1 MVKGPPRAGDT
12 AIVIDDQQ
20 SRARGLWEG
29 LGGLVRR
36 RATTVL
42 AASVTVVVLLGVAG
56 TLVKFETSQDALI
69 GGKSRVAQESHR
81 YQDAFGGG
89 SMLTV
94 YGGDI
99 EHLFTSQN
107 VARMDALEGDLHRS
121 NLYKF
126 VLSPLT
132 AMRFAQ
138 AELGVGTQIFA
149 EAKATDPANAA
160 KYDAILNG
168 EFKRIGQVQG
178 AQTLDNPSFVRFLLY
193 DEHGKIRSA
202 LKTTFID
209 RQHALMIVRLK
220 GNDPIDRM
228 GKAADTAKQ
237 LVAKHRLDGF
247 TTLTTG
253 PPVLLQEINDYLQ
266 HGIVTLGGLAVLVM
280 IALLFFVFRVRSRLL
295 SLGCVIASTV
305 CTFGIMGLVGLPL
318 NLVTIAGL
326 PILIGMG
333 VDFAIQMHSRFE
345 EELEHDHEPGAAAAR
360 VVTRLA
366 PALALA
372 MVAAGLGFLAMQ
384 ISKVPMI
391 RQFGAMLVLGVVM
404 IFAVVLFVPLAFLV
418 VREQRR
424 PTGVRHGGGR
434 VAAPRQGVLLE
445 RAVRRLALVGQARVV
460 PIMLIGAVVVAAGF
474 AVEGRFTIQTDPER
488 WIPPNGSTEHSL
500 QQLRSQAGFSSEVDF
515 IVEAPN
521 VLADPVAAWMDG
533 YARQQMVKHSREFVQ
548 YASLGGVVSSV
559 TQGTPTEKQLRLIYS
574 IAPPDIKTA
583 FVTPDFKQANLLF
596 PITNITLHQRDVL
609 LTQMKRDVHPPSGAA
624 AIPSGLVVVGVALV
638 KALQANR
645 TGMTLTALG
654 LVALLLLLYYRRV
667 VQTLLTLVPV
677 LVAVGLSSVVVFATG
692 LELSPLTSVA
702 GPLVI
707 AVGTEFA
714 VLIMSRYVEE
724 RERGRSR
731 EDAVDVGIVRI
742 GRAFVASGL
751 TLVGGFAVIAL
762 SAFPLLRD
770 FGIIVA
776 LNTLVALIVA
786 LVVLPPLLVWADR
799 HPRIGGFSPGIDLD
813 HRAEHEAS
821 RELPVPPAPRT
832 MARRR
837 FTARR

>member
-1 MVKGPPRAGDT
+1 VT
-12 AIVIDDQQ
+12 EDQHA
-20 SRARGLWEG
+20 RVGRVWRGLG
-29 LGGLVRR
+29 DLLRR

-42 AASVTVVVLLGVAG
+42 AAALTLAVLLGAAG
-56 TLVKFETSQDALI
+56 ALLKFETSQDALI
-69 GGKSRVAQESHR
+69 GGRSRVARESHS
-81 YQDAFGGG
+81 YQEAFGGG

-94 YGGDI
+94 YSGSI
-99 EHLFTSQN
+99 ERMFTAQN
-107 VARMDALEGDLHRS
+107 IARMQALDDDLHRTK
-121 NLYKF
+121 LYKF

-132 AMRFAQ
+132 AMRFAE
-138 AELGVGTQIFA
+138 AEIGVGPQIFA
-149 EAKATDPANAA
+149 DAKATDPANAA

-168 EFKRIGQVQG
+168 EIKRIGQVQG
-178 AQTLDNPSFVRFLLY
+178 PHSLDNPSFVRFLLH

-202 LKTTFID
+202 LKTTFVD
-209 RQHALMIVRLK
+209 DQHALTIVRLR

-228 GKAADTAKQ
+228 GTAADTVKQ

-295 SLGCVIASTV
+295 ALGCVVASTI

-318 NLVTIAGL
+318 NLVTISGL

-345 EELEHDHEPGAAAAR
+345 EELAHDHDAGAAAVR
-360 VVTRLA
+360 VVSGLA
-366 PALALA
+366 PALAVA
-372 MVAAGLGFLAMQ
+372 MFAACLGFLAMQ

-391 RQFGAMLVLGVVM
+391 RQFGAMLVLGVAV

-418 VREQRR
+418 LRERRR
-424 PTGVRHGGGR
+424 PTP
-434 VAAPRQGVLLE
+434 AAPRPSGDANVAPDGGLLE
-445 RAVRRLALVGQARVV
+445 RVVRTLALTGRARVV
-460 PIMLIGAVVVAAGF
+460 PIVLIGAVVVAAGL

-488 WIPPNGSTEHSL
+488 WIPPKGQTAHSL
-500 QQLRSQAGFSSEVDF
+500 EQLRSQAGFSSEVDF
-515 IVEAPN
+515 VVEAPN

-533 YARQQMVKHSREFVQ
+533 YARQQLAKHPNEFVQ

-559 TQGTPTEKQLRLIYS
+559 TQGTPTEKQMRLIYS
-574 IAPPDIKTA
+574 VAPPDIKTA
-583 FVTPDFKQANLLF
+583 FVTPDFKKANLLF
-596 PITNITLHQRDVL
+596 PITNISLHQRDVL
-609 LTQMKRDVHPPSGAA
+609 LTQMKRDVHPPAGVT

-645 TGMTLTALG
+645 TVMTWAALG
-654 LVALLLLLYYRRV
+654 LVALCLLLYYRRV
-667 VQTLLTLVPV
+667 LQTVLTLVPV
-677 LVAVGLSSVVVFATG
+677 LFAVGLSSVVVFATG

-724 RERGRSR
+724 RERGRSPQ
-731 EDAVDVGIVRI
+731 DAVRVGIVRI

-776 LNTLVALIVA
+776 LNTLVALVVA
-786 LVVLPPLLVWADR
+786 LVVLPPLLVWADG
-799 HPRIGGFSPGIDLD
+799 HPRIRGFSPGGEP
-813 HRAEHEAS
+813 RARSERATHDMPE
-821 RELPVPPAPRT
+821 PPAPRT
-832 MARRR
+832 AARRR

>member
-1 MVKGPPRAGDT
+1 MRDLHRAGCDGARRALRAESELVKATVSSGDT
-12 AIVIDDQQ
+12 AAVSGNQDVGTRRVWNGLAGIL
-20 SRARGLWEG
+20 SRRYTA
-29 LGGLVRR
+29 
-36 RATTVL
+36 VL
-42 AASVTVVVLLGVAG
+42 ATALVVAVLLGVAG
-56 TLVKFETSQDALI
+56 ALLRFETSQDALI
-69 GGKSRVAQESHR
+69 GGRSRVAQESRR
-81 YQDAFGGG
+81 YQASFGGS

-94 YGGDI
+94 YNGDI
-99 EHLFTSQN
+99 ERLFTPQN
-107 VARMDALEGDLHRS
+107 IVRMSALENDLHRAG
-121 NLYKF
+121 LYKF

-138 AELGVGTQIFA
+138 AELGVGPAIFA
-149 EAKATDPANAA
+149 EAKASDPANVA

-168 EFKRIGQVQG
+168 EIKRIGQVQG

-193 DEHGKIRSA
+193 DEHGAIRSA

-209 RQHALMIVRLK
+209 RQHALMIVRLQ
-220 GNDPIDRM
+220 GNDPIERM
-228 GKAADTAKQ
+228 GQAADTVKQ
-237 LVAKHRLDGF
+237 LVAKHQLEGF

-280 IALLFFVFRVRSRLL
+280 IALLFFVFRVRSRLI
-295 SLGCVIASTV
+295 SLGWV
-305 CTFGIMGLVGLPL
+305 CSATICSFGIMGLVGLPL

-345 EELEHDHEPGAAAAR
+345 EELEHDRDPGAAAQR
-360 VVTRLA
+360 VVTRLV
-366 PALALA
+366 PALAVA
-372 MVAAGLGFLAMQ
+372 MVAAALGFLAMQ

-391 RQFGAMLVLGVVM
+391 RQFGAMLVLGVAV
-404 IFAVVLFVPLAFLV
+404 IFAVVVFVPLAFLV
-418 VREQRR
+418 RRERRR
-424 PTGVRHGGGR
+424 PSPRAEPVQGG
-434 VAAPRQGVLLE
+434 ALLE
-445 RAVRRLALVGQARVV
+445 RGVRGLARAGRARVI
-460 PIMLIGAVVVAAGF
+460 PIILVGAVVVAAGF

-488 WIPPNGSTEHSL
+488 WIPPNGATAHSL
-500 QQLRSQAGFSSEVDF
+500 QQLRAQAGVSSEVDF
-515 IVEAPN
+515 MVEAPN
-521 VLADPVAAWMDG
+521 VLATPVAAWMDG
-533 YARQQMVKHSREFVQ
+533 YARQELAKHPKEFVQ
-548 YASLGGVVSSV
+548 YASLGGVISSV
-559 TQGTPTEKQLRLIYS
+559 TQGAPTEKQMRLIYDV
-574 IAPPDIKTA
+574 APADIRTA
-583 FVTPDFKQANLLF
+583 FVSPDFKQANLLF
-596 PITNITLHQRDVL
+596 PITNISLRERDAL
-609 LTQMKRDVHPPSGAA
+609 LTLMKRDVHPPMGVS

-645 TGMTLTALG
+645 SVMTWAALG
-654 LVALLLLLYYRRV
+654 LVALWLLLYYRRL

-677 LVAVGLSSVVVFATG
+677 LIAVRLSSVVVYATG

-731 EDAVDVGIVRI
+731 EDAVDGGIVRI

-776 LNTLVALIVA
+776 LNTLVALLVA
-786 LVVLPPLLVWADR
+786 LVVLPPLLVWADG
-799 HPRIGGFSPGIDLD
+799 HARISGVLPGVEPEG
-813 HRAEHEAS
+813 R
-821 RELPVPPAPRT
+821 
-832 MARRR
+832 
-837 FTARR
+837 